1 MRRYLKKYN
10 KKYKRRYKGFYV
22 DLTKPK
28 VTTKSKIAGAY
39 KTLTSP
45 KAKMEYKKASK
56 LIGKGLAHAKRYF
69 EGANRGLDNSLGI
82 PAKNP
87 DYILVTKVPKGYR
100 LVKKR
105 RKK

>member
-1 MRRYLKKYN
+1 MGRYLKKYN
-10 KKYKRRYKGFYV
+10 KKYKRRYKGIYV

-45 KAKMEYKKASK
+45 KAKAKYKKASK
-56 LIGKGLAHAKRYF
+56 MIGKGFAHTKRYF
-69 EGANRGLDNSLGI
+69 EGASRGLDSALGI
-82 PAKNP
+82 PTKNP
-87 DYILVTKVPKGYR
+87 DYVLVTKVPKGYK

-105 RKK
+105 RKR